1 MASEPP
7 LESGVIDVE
16 PSLEAADDAL
26 YERGTTDGL
35 PIVPP
40 TEERV
45 RRMIEAVGR
54 DAGDVVARVG
64 PAQGEATIEKVAI
77 NGVMAGCRPEHM
89 RVLIAAVE
97 AMTDLPFN
105 LDSVQATTNPCGVA
119 LILNGP
125 VRGELDVNTG
135 RNCLGPGR
143 RANAVL
149 GRAVRL
155 ILTNIG
161 GGLPGEVDKA
171 THGFP
176 GKYTLCF
183 GEDEEHSPWEP
194 LHVERGFDA
203 AQSTV
208 TVVSVNGTLNILTS
222 SFIHIDDMLN
232 MMADAMSVIAT
243 NNAMLG
249 KGEPVLLMSAGH
261 AGLCAGRGMSKL
273 DAKRYLYE
281 RCGFPESHLPAEMV
295 RRERIADVIT
305 DGVVR
310 PVRRAEDILL
320 VVAGGPEPY
329 HATFMP
335 TFGDSLAVTRAI
347 PPA

>member
-1 MASEPP
+1 MTDDTP
-7 LESGVIDVE
+7 LESDVIDVE
-16 PSLEAADDAL
+16 ASLEAADDAL
-26 YERGTTDGL
+26 YERGATDGL

-40 TEERV
+40 TEGRV
-45 RRMIEAVGR
+45 RPMIEAAGR
-54 DAGDVVARVG
+54 DAGHVVARVG

-77 NGVMAGCRPEHM
+77 NAVMAGCRPEHM

-97 AMTDLPFN
+97 AMTDPVFN

-125 VRGELDVNTG
+125 VRLELDVNTG
-135 RNCLGPGR
+135 RSCLGPGR

-155 ILTNIG
+155 ILTNVG

-183 GEDEEHSPWEP
+183 GEDEENSPWAP

-208 TVVSVNGTLNILTS
+208 TVVSVNSTLNILTS
-222 SFIHIDDMLN
+222 SFIHINDMLDR
-232 MMADAMSVIAT
+232 MVDALSVTAT

-249 KGEPVLLMSAGH
+249 KGEPVLLIASGH
-261 AGLCAGRGMSKL
+261 ADLCVRQGMSKL

-281 RCGFPESHLPAEMV
+281 RCGFPESRLPADMV
-295 RRERIADVIT
+295 RRERIAAVT
-305 DGVVR
+305 VDGVVR

-335 TFGDSLAVTRAI
+335 TFGDSLAVTREI